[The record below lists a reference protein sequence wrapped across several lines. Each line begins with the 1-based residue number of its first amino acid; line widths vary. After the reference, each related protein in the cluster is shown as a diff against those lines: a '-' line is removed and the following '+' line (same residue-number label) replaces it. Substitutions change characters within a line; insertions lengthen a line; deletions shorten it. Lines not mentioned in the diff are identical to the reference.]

1 MLVSKT
7 KLLCMLI
14 VLVAVSCSESSTTTV
29 APATTVAP
37 TTTVAPD
44 LETVVGRLSQDWDGN
59 WFMGQLPV
67 VAVKAD
73 FDLDPVLVGL
83 INMENSPAGSF
94 PEARVAIEAA
104 ADWVNSELGG
114 INGRP
119 IELVTCI
126 TDFSIEKSQSCAQE
140 MVMAGVVAITT
151 GIDVGSNGSLPI
163 LEQNG
168 IPIVGGIPA
177 NMVEMKSP
185 IAFYFSGATPGGYG
199 GFIGHA
205 IEYLDASRIVL
216 AHGEFESFTIATRD
230 YGAALAESLG
240 LEVEVIPFPLF
251 SLDFLPV
258 LTKAAE
264 FNPDAIVVA
273 AADLSCAPVMQT
285 MVELGIEAQLYL
297 VGACAAEEIQE
308 VAGSAIESVLFNSE
322 GPLEESLESSIYD
335 EVVWQYASDPAG
347 GVGTV
352 SMRGFLNLYALLV
365 ELDQS
370 DTGISSESLIEL
382 IRSSNQRP
390 SFWGHPYTCDGNQIP
405 GLPSLCAPQQLL
417 FSIEE
422 GELVPAHEGWIDTPS
437 LFAEIG

>member
-1 MLVSKT
+1 
-7 KLLCMLI
+7 
-14 VLVAVSCSESSTTTV
+14 
-29 APATTVAP
+29 
-37 TTTVAPD
+37 
-44 LETVVGRLSQDWDGN
+44 
-59 WFMGQLPV
+59 
-67 VAVKAD
+67 
-73 FDLDPVLVGL
+73 
-83 INMENSPAGSF
+83 MENSPAGSF

-114 INGRP
+114 VNGRP
-119 IELVTCI
+119 VELVTCI

-140 MVMAGVVAITT
+140 MVMAGVVAVTT
-151 GIDVGSNGSLPI
+151 GIDVGSNGSIPI
-163 LEQNG
+163 FEQNE

-185 IAFYFSGATPGGYG
+185 MAFYFSGATPGGYG

-205 IEYLDASRIVL
+205 IEYLDAKRIVL

-230 YGAALAESLG
+230 YGAALAEALG
-240 LEVEVIPFPLF
+240 LEVELIPFPLF

-264 FNPDAIVVA
+264 FEPDAIVVA
-273 AADLSCAPVMQT
+273 AADLSCAPIMQT

-405 GLPSLCAPQQLL
+405 GLSSLCAPQQLL